1 MQRKHAWPMHSP
13 YAYGLASPS
22 LAASGR
28 VGYRAA
34 GLAGGLQPR
43 ADPHSSAMSTGS
55 SAPAPEVEH
64 GEEDDEDGWLAG
76 FEEYGG
82 ECEEYDEAEF
92 DEDEDSGQVT
102 VTGGDVDWQQ

>member
-1 MQRKHAWPMHSP
+1 
-13 YAYGLASPS
+13 
-22 LAASGR
+22 
-28 VGYRAA
+28 
-34 GLAGGLQPR
+34 
-43 ADPHSSAMSTGS
+43 MSTGS

-64 GEEDDEDGWLAG
+64 GEEDDHDGWLAG